1 MKAWL
6 RSLNETIKPK
16 FMPGGAQAKWFP
28 IYDAIENFIFSSTHK
43 TTNPIHVRDSIDI
56 QRIMVIVWLAA
67 FPAMFFG
74 MYNIGNQT
82 LDYLTL
88 AGSANTNDWHHVFI
102 NFIGYSN
109 DSFITKMWVG
119 AVYFVPIYAVTFAV
133 GILWEILFAVV
144 RKHEINEG
152 LFVSSILFALSC
164 PPDLPLW
171 QAAMG
176 ITFGIVIG
184 KEVFGGTGKN
194 FLNPAL
200 TGRAFLYFAYPSQLS
215 GDKVWIAGLS
225 DTGITPEG
233 FSGATPLGYAAEGGL
248 QGLTDNFTWF
258 DSFIGNIPG
267 SVGET
272 SVIAIGIAAIILL
285 ASGVASYRII
295 LGTFIGM
302 IVMSSILNIVGSDT
316 NPMFQV
322 PWYWHLVIGSFAFGL
337 VFMATEPVSGS
348 GTDAGRWIY
357 GALIG
362 VTVVLIRV
370 INPAFPEGMMLA
382 ILFANLFAPVIDHVV
397 VSRNIAKRKR
407 ALSYE

>member
-6 RSLNETIKPK
+6 RSINESIKPK
-16 FMPGGAQAKWFP
+16 FMHGGAQAKWFP
-28 IYDAIENFIFSSTHK
+28 IYDAIENFIFSSTNK

-88 AGSANTNDWHHVFI
+88 VGSTNTNDWHHVLI
-102 NFIGYSN
+102 NLVGYSN
-109 DSFITKMWVG
+109 DSFITKMWIG

-215 GDKVWIAGLS
+215 GDKVLIAGLS

-233 FSGATPLGYAAEGGL
+233 FSGATPLGYAAEDGL
-248 QGLTDNFTWF
+248 LGLSDNFSWF
-258 DSFIGNIPG
+258 DALIGNIPG

-285 ASGVASYRII
+285 ATGVASYRII

-322 PWYWHLVIGSFAFGL
+322 PWYWHFVIGSFAFGL

-348 GTDAGRWIY
+348 GTDVGRWIY

-382 ILFANLFAPVIDHVV
+382 ILFANLFAPVIDHMV
-397 VSRNIAKRKR
+397 VSSNIAKRKR

>member
-1 MKAWL
+1 MKSWL
-6 RSLNETIKPK
+6 RSFNASIKPR
-16 FMPGGAQAKWFP
+16 FMPGGTQAKWFP

-43 TTNPIHVRDSIDI
+43 TINPIHVRDSIDI

-82 LDYLTL
+82 LDYFSL
-88 AGSANTNDWHHVFI
+88 AGVQNSNDWHHIFI
-102 NFIGYSN
+102 NFVGYTN
-109 DSFITKMWVG
+109 NTFFTKMWIG
-119 AVYFVPIYAVTFAV
+119 AVYFIPIYAVTFAV

-200 TGRAFLYFAYPSQLS
+200 TGRAFIYFAYPSQLS

-225 DTGITPEG
+225 DTGVVPEG
-233 FSGATPLGYAAEGGL
+233 YSGATALGYAAENGI
-248 QGLTDNFTWF
+248 QGLTDNFSWL
-258 DSFIGNIPG
+258 DAFIGNIPG

-272 SVIAIGIAAIILL
+272 SVIAIAIAAVILL
-285 ASGVASYRII
+285 GTGVASYRII
-295 LGTFIGM
+295 IGTILGM

-316 NPMFQV
+316 NPMFYV
-322 PWYWHLVIGSFAFGL
+322 PWYWHFVIGSFAFGL

-348 GTDAGRWIY
+348 GTNLGRWIY

-362 VTVVLIRV
+362 VTVILIRV

-382 ILFANLFAPVIDHVV
+382 ILFANLFAPVIDHMV
-397 VSRNIAKRKR
+397 VSSNIAKRKR

>member
-1 MKAWL
+1 MKTWL
-6 RSLNETIKPK
+6 RSLNNQIKPDY
-16 FMPGGAQAKWFP
+16 MPGGSKAKWFP
-28 IYDAIENFIFSSTHK
+28 IYDAIENFIFSSTKK
-43 TTNPIHVRDSIDI
+43 TANPIHVRDAIDI
-56 QRIMVIVWLAA
+56 QRIMVTVWLAA

-82 LDYLTL
+82 LEYLTL
-88 AGSANTNDWHHVFI
+88 IGSSNSNDWHHIII
-102 NFIGYSN
+102 NLVGYSQ
-109 DSFITKMWVG
+109 DSFISKMWIG
-119 AVYFVPIYAVTFAV
+119 AVYFIPIYAVTFAV

-225 DTGITPEG
+225 DNGVIPEG
-233 FSGATPLGYAAEGGL
+233 FSGATPLGYAAEDGL
-248 QGLTDNFTWF
+248 SGLTDNFSWF
-258 DSFIGNIPG
+258 DAFFGHIPG

-272 SVIAIGIAAIILL
+272 SIIAIGIAAVILL
-285 ASGVASYRII
+285 VTRVASYRII
-295 LGTFIGM
+295 LGTILGM
-302 IVMSSILNIVGSDT
+302 MLMSSILNLIGSDT

-322 PWYWHLVIGSFAFGL
+322 PWYWHFVIGSFAFGM

-348 GTDAGRWIY
+348 GTNAGRWIY
-357 GALIG
+357 GGLIG

-370 INPAFPEGMMLA
+370 VNPAFPEGMMLA

>member
-6 RSLNETIKPK
+6 RLINESIKPK
-16 FMPGGAQAKWFP
+16 FMHGGAQAKWFP
-28 IYDAIENFIFSSTHK
+28 IYDAIENFIFSSTNK

-88 AGSANTNDWHHVFI
+88 VGSANTNDWHHVLI
-102 NFIGYSN
+102 NLVGYSN
-109 DSFITKMWVG
+109 DSFITKMWIG

-233 FSGATPLGYAAEGGL
+233 FSGATPLVYAAEDGL
-248 QGLTDNFTWF
+248 QGLSDNFSWF
-258 DSFIGNIPG
+258 DALIGNIPG

-272 SVIAIGIAAIILL
+272 SVIAIGIAAVILL
-285 ASGVASYRII
+285 ATGVASYRII

-322 PWYWHLVIGSFAFGL
+322 PWYWHFVIGSFAFGL

-348 GTDAGRWIY
+348 GTNAGRWIY

-382 ILFANLFAPVIDHVV
+382 ILFANLFAPVIDHMV
-397 VSRNIAKRKR
+397 VSNNIAKRKR

>member
-6 RSLNETIKPK
+6 RSINNQVKQD
-16 FMPGGAQAKWFP
+16 FMPGGSKSKWFP
-28 IYDAIENFIFSSTHK
+28 IYDAIENFIFSSTKK
-43 TTNPIHVRDSIDI
+43 TSNPIHVRDSIDI

-74 MYNIGNQT
+74 IYNIGDQT
-82 LDYLTL
+82 LEYLSL
-88 AGSANTNDWHHVFI
+88 AGSSNSNDWHHYII
-102 NFIGYSN
+102 NFVGYN
-109 DSFITKMWVG
+109 ENSFMSKIWTG
-119 AVYFVPIYAVTFAV
+119 AVYFVPIYAVTFTV

-215 GDKVWIAGLS
+215 GDKVWIAGLA
-225 DTGITPEG
+225 DNATIPAG
-233 FSGATPLGYAAEGGL
+233 FSGATPLGYAAEDGL
-248 QGLTDNFTWF
+248 QGLQDNFLWF
-258 DSFIGNIPG
+258 DAFAGHIPG
-267 SVGET
+267 SAGET

-285 ASGVASYRII
+285 ATKVASYRII
-295 LGTFIGM
+295 LGTILGM
-302 IVMSSILNIVGSDT
+302 MFMSSILNIVGSET
-316 NPMFQV
+316 NPMFEV
-322 PWYWHLVIGSFAFGL
+322 PWYWHFVIGGFAFGL
-337 VFMATEPVSGS
+337 VFMATEPVSGA
-348 GTDAGRWIY
+348 GTDVGRWIY

-370 INPAFPEGMMLA
+370 VNPAFPEGMMLA
-382 ILFANLFAPVIDHVV
+382 ILFANLFSPVIDHMV

-407 ALSYE
+407 ALSHA

>member
-6 RSLNETIKPK
+6 RSINESIKPK
-16 FMPGGAQAKWFP
+16 FMHGGAQAKWFP
-28 IYDAIENFIFSSTHK
+28 IYDAIENFIFSSTNK

-88 AGSANTNDWHHVFI
+88 VGSTNTNDWHHVLI
-102 NFIGYSN
+102 NLVGYSN
-109 DSFITKMWVG
+109 DSFITKMWIG

-233 FSGATPLGYAAEGGL
+233 FSGATPLGYAAEDGL
-248 QGLTDNFTWF
+248 QGLSDNFSWF
-258 DSFIGNIPG
+258 DALIGNIPG

-285 ASGVASYRII
+285 ATGVASYRII

-322 PWYWHLVIGSFAFGL
+322 PWYWHFVIGSFAFGL

-348 GTDAGRWIY
+348 GTNAGRWIY

-370 INPAFPEGMMLA
+370 VNPAFPEGMMLA
-382 ILFANLFAPVIDHVV
+382 ILFANLFAPVIDHMV
-397 VSRNIAKRKR
+397 VSNNIAKRKR

>member
-6 RSLNETIKPK
+6 RSINESIKPK
-16 FMPGGAQAKWFP
+16 FMHGGAQAKWFP
-28 IYDAIENFIFSSTHK
+28 IYDAIENFIFSSTNK

-88 AGSANTNDWHHVFI
+88 VGSTNTNDWHHVLI
-102 NFIGYSN
+102 NLVGYSN
-109 DSFITKMWVG
+109 DSFITKMWIG

-233 FSGATPLGYAAEGGL
+233 FSGATPLGYAAEDGL
-248 QGLTDNFTWF
+248 QGLSDNFSWF
-258 DSFIGNIPG
+258 DALIGNIPG

-272 SVIAIGIAAIILL
+272 SVIAIGIAAVILL
-285 ASGVASYRII
+285 ATGVASYRII

-322 PWYWHLVIGSFAFGL
+322 PWYWHFVIGSFAFGL

-348 GTDAGRWIY
+348 GTNVGRWIY

-382 ILFANLFAPVIDHVV
+382 ILFANLFAPVIDHMV
-397 VSRNIAKRKR
+397 VSNNIAKRKR
-407 ALSYE
+407 ALLYE

>member
-6 RSLNETIKPK
+6 RSINESIKPK
-16 FMPGGAQAKWFP
+16 FMHGGAQAKWFP
-28 IYDAIENFIFSSTHK
+28 IYDAIENFIFSSTNK

-88 AGSANTNDWHHVFI
+88 VGSTNTNDWHHVLI
-102 NFIGYSN
+102 NLVGYSN
-109 DSFITKMWVG
+109 DSFITKMWIG

-233 FSGATPLGYAAEGGL
+233 FSGATPLGYAAEDGL
-248 QGLTDNFTWF
+248 QGLSDNFSWF
-258 DSFIGNIPG
+258 DALIGNIPG

-285 ASGVASYRII
+285 ATGVASYRII

-322 PWYWHLVIGSFAFGL
+322 PWYWHFVIGSFAFGL

-348 GTDAGRWIY
+348 GTNAGRWIY

-382 ILFANLFAPVIDHVV
+382 ILFANLFAPVIDHMV
-397 VSRNIAKRKR
+397 VSNNIAKRKR